1 MAGVN
6 TLEFNDSNF
15 ETEVLKSPTPV
26 LVDFWAPWCMPCK
39 VLGPTIDAL
48 ADRYAGKVK
57 IGKLDVDVGQDVAMK
72 YNVSAI
78 PTIIIFKNGQQ
89 VKRFTGAARQ
99 EDLAA
104 AVDAAMAH

>member
-1 MAGVN
+1 
-6 TLEFNDSNF
+6 
-15 ETEVLKSPTPV
+15 
-26 LVDFWAPWCMPCK
+26 
-39 VLGPTIDAL
+39 
-48 ADRYAGKVK
+48 
-57 IGKLDVDVGQDVAMK
+57 MK